1 MDYKV
6 IHKGYGKFDVITEDG
21 IIKEAGPNLRG
32 MIRYTFF
39 EDYTFPPI
47 GWETTRLDLLKAY
60 HSKLFKD
67 ISEGK
72 IKLNEK
78 NNNNPD
84 YIN

>member
-6 IHKGYGKFDVITEDG
+6 IHKGDGKFDLIMEDG
-21 IIKEAGPNLRG
+21 TIKEAGPNLKG

-39 EDYTFPPI
+39 EDYSFPPI

-60 HSKLFKD
+60 HPKLFKD

-72 IKLNEK
+72 IKFQ
-78 NNNNPD
+78 
-84 YIN
+84 